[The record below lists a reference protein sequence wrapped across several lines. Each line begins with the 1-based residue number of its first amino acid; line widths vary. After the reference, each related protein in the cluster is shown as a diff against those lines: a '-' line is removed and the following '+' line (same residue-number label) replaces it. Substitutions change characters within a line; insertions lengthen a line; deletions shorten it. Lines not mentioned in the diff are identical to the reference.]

1 MIGVADGRGKGVGV
15 RTGCVCGIV
24 FVTITLDGV
33 GIGCI
38 NVDCAKPLTVEITRT
53 VKLKRTYFFIVMVAT
68 ERQFGV
74 QFLSEL
80 IADCYKI
87 LLNHRRLSTIFEIFI
102 APISKHYGNCWIVK
116 MSSVMYKLHF

>member
-15 RTGCVCGIV
+15 RTGWVWGIV

-38 NVDCAKPLTVEITRT
+38 NVDCAKPLIAEKTRT
-53 VKLKRTYFFIVMVAT
+53 VKLISAYFFILMDAA

-74 QFLSEL
+74 Q
-80 IADCYKI
+80 
-87 LLNHRRLSTIFEIFI
+87 
-102 APISKHYGNCWIVK
+102 
-116 MSSVMYKLHF
+116 